1 MAFVAMS
8 LRVYV
13 RLRIVKSFGWD
24 DACMVAAMVRLVM
37 WCTVQIESDLT

>member
-1 MAFVAMS
+1 MV

-24 DACMVAAMVRLVM
+24 DACIVAAMVSLVKRI
-37 WCTVQIESDLT
+37 WQVNEI